1 MTKKMKIIGASV
13 MLIAIVGFS
22 SVYYV
27 FNGGARDL
35 ASEETAFSVTSQSI
49 LAELAQNPQNKK
61 YLDKAVAI
69 SGTVTAVSPT
79 EVTLDGSIICGLS
92 VADST
97 IQKHQKI
104 IVKGRVV
111 GFDDLMGE
119 LKLDQSC
126 CINSN

>member
-13 MLIAIVGFS
+13 LLIAIVGFS

-49 LAELAQNPQNKK
+49 LAEFAQNPQNKK
-61 YLDKAVAI
+61 YLDKAVVI
-69 SGTVTAVSPT
+69 SGTVTAISPT

-126 CINSN
+126 CSK

>member
-13 MLIAIVGFS
+13 LLIAIVGFS

-35 ASEETAFSVTSQSI
+35 ASEETAFSVNSQSI
-49 LAELAQNPQNKK
+49 LAEFAQNTQNKK

-119 LKLDQSC
+119 LKLDQSS

>member
-13 MLIAIVGFS
+13 LLIAIVGFS

-49 LAELAQNPQNKK
+49 LAEFAQNPQNKK
-61 YLDKAVAI
+61 YLDKAVVI
-69 SGTVTAVSPT
+69 SGTVTAISPT

-119 LKLDQSC
+119 LKLDQSS

>member
-13 MLIAIVGFS
+13 LLIAIVGLS

-49 LAELAQNPQNKK
+49 LAEFALNPQNKK
-61 YLDKAVAI
+61 YLDKAVVI
-69 SGTVTAVSPT
+69 SGTVTAISPT

-92 VADST
+92 AADST
-97 IQKHQKI
+97 IQKDQKI

-126 CINSN
+126 CSK

>member
-49 LAELAQNPQNKK
+49 LAEFAQNPQNKK

>member
-13 MLIAIVGFS
+13 LFIAIVGLS

-49 LAELAQNPQNKK
+49 LAEFAQNPQNKK
-61 YLDKAVAI
+61 YLDKAVVI
-69 SGTVTAVSPT
+69 SGTVTAISPT

-92 VADST
+92 AADST
-97 IQKHQKI
+97 IQKDQKI

-126 CINSN
+126 CSK